1 MEYLLS
7 GTNNINFLNKIIM
20 GYFVKSSNEEVKI
33 GDKVVGA
40 NVQITPAGFKVN
52 KKLMV
57 LDQELL
63 NRLIADKIIV
73 EKTGRDIQSEVPTD
87 IEFYIEK
94 IAKKKGW
101 KLEKLYNFLNGIDEL
116 SEAAAFSIVLREIA
130 VEIDKKYKDHIQDSP
145 KIYVISL
152 FDGRITEANKA
163 HIKNYRNFAAFRTI
177 EDAKIACK
185 IVSPLL
191 KELFKDGR
199 RK

>member
-1 MEYLLS
+1 
-7 GTNNINFLNKIIM
+7 M
-20 GYFVKSSNEEVKI
+20 GSFVKSSNEEVKI

-40 NVQITPAGFKVN
+40 NVQITPTGFKVN

-116 SEAAAFSIVLREIA
+116 SEVAAFSIVLREVAI
-130 VEIDKKYKDHIQDSP
+130 EIDKKYKDHIQDSP

-191 KELFKDGR
+191 KELFKDGK

>member
-1 MEYLLS
+1 
-7 GTNNINFLNKIIM
+7 M

-40 NVQITPAGFKVN
+40 NVQITPTGFKVN

-63 NRLIADKIIV
+63 NKLIADKVIV
-73 EKTGRDIQSEVPTD
+73 EKTGKGTPSEVPTD

-116 SEAAAFSIVLREIA
+116 SEAAAFSIVLREVAI
-130 VEIDKKYKDHIQDSP
+130 EIDKKYEDHIEKSSE
-145 KIYVISL
+145 IYVISML
-152 FDGRITEANKA
+152 DGRITKANKA

-185 IVSPLL
+185 IVSSLL

>member
-1 MEYLLS
+1 
-7 GTNNINFLNKIIM
+7 M

-33 GDKVVGA
+33 GDKFVHVS
-40 NVQITPAGFKVN
+40 VKMTPTGLKTN
-52 KKLMV
+52 KKLIV

-63 NRLIADKIIV
+63 NKLIADKVIV
-73 EKTGRDIQSEVPTD
+73 EKTDKDTPSEVPTD
-87 IEFYIEK
+87 IKFYIEK
-94 IAKKKGW
+94 IAKKKGC
-101 KLEKLYNFLNGIDEL
+101 KLEKLYNFLDNIDEL
-116 SEAAAFSIVLREIA
+116 SEVAAFSIVLREVAI
-130 VEIDKKYKDHIQDSP
+130 EIDKKYKDHIQDSP

>member
-20 GYFVKSSNEEVKI
+20 GYFVKSSNEEVKM
-33 GDKVVGA
+33 GDKFVYVS
-40 NVQITPAGFKVN
+40 VKMTPTGFKVN
-52 KKLMV
+52 KKLIV

-63 NRLIADKIIV
+63 NKLIADKVIV
-73 EKTGRDIQSEVPTD
+73 EKTGKDTLSEVPTD

-116 SEAAAFSIVLREIA
+116 SEVAALSIVLREVAI
-130 VEIDKKYKDHIQDSP
+130 EIDKKYKDHIQDSP

>member
-40 NVQITPAGFKVN
+40 NVQITPTGFKVN

>member
-40 NVQITPAGFKVN
+40 NVQITPTGFKVN
-52 KKLMV
+52 KKLIV

-101 KLEKLYNFLNGIDEL
+101 KLEKLYNFLKGIDEL

>member
-1 MEYLLS
+1 
-7 GTNNINFLNKIIM
+7 M

-33 GDKVVGA
+33 GDKFVHVS
-40 NVQITPAGFKVN
+40 VKMTPTGLKAN
-52 KKLMV
+52 KKLIV

-63 NRLIADKIIV
+63 NKLIADKVIV
-73 EKTGRDIQSEVPTD
+73 EKTGKDTPSEVPTD

-116 SEAAAFSIVLREIA
+116 SEAAAYSIVLREIA
-130 VEIDKKYKDHIQDSP
+130 IEIDKKYKDHIQDSP

-163 HIKNYRNFAAFRTI
+163 HIKSYRNFAAFRTI

>member
-40 NVQITPAGFKVN
+40 NVQITPTGFKVN

-101 KLEKLYNFLNGIDEL
+101 KLEKFYNFLNGIDEL

>member
-40 NVQITPAGFKVN
+40 NVQITPTGFKVN

-116 SEAAAFSIVLREIA
+116 SEVAAFSIVLREVAI
-130 VEIDKKYKDHIQDSP
+130 EIDKKYKDHIQDSP